1 MPRIS
6 QPPFERPT
14 PPIGLNPAAMN
25 TTLLRTIT
33 ILTLTAS
40 HPLPAQNPKSP
51 TPQRPPPETSNKLL
65 EERKAALAEAN
76 AVASQAYKAAAVL
89 RQKHNIIDPDPTS
102 DVEGLPKGEAKT
114 GEYLTAKK
122 AYLDAKKA
130 LHLAVEAV
138 LVALPPEQLKA
149 EIDAAEMKMARSF
162 THMTVPLQ
170 SGEIVDPDPENPGSV
185 ITGQKKT
192 LAAEYAMHKANY
204 LSQKT
209 RLSKLRQLLKSAEGR
224 NGK

>member
-1 MPRIS
+1 MK
-6 QPPFERPT
+6 
-14 PPIGLNPAAMN
+14 
-25 TTLLRTIT
+25 TTLLRASA

-40 HPLPAQNPKSP
+40 PSLLAQDPKSP
-51 TPQRPPPETSNKLL
+51 TPQSPSPKTSSKL
-65 EERKAALAEAN
+65 EERKAALAEAET
-76 AVASQAYKAAAVL
+76 VASQAYQTAAVL

-114 GEYLTAKK
+114 REYLTAKK

-138 LVALPPEQLKA
+138 VAALPPEQLKA

-209 RLSKLRQLLKSAEGR
+209 RLSKLQQLLKSAEGR